1 MIPLCRPSIGP
12 EELNKI
18 EEVLKSG
25 WLTHGPYNEEFERL
39 FAEYIG
45 VSYAQTINS
54 CASALFIVLKALNI
68 TGEVIIPSFT
78 FVATAH
84 AVILAGATPVFADV
98 DYQSGNI
105 TAQTIEPL
113 ITDKTEAIMPVHFA
127 GQSCEMDDIME
138 LCRKHK
144 LALIEDS
151 AEAIGATYKNQKTG
165 SFDSGLPS
173 HAGCFSFFP
182 TKNMTTGEGGM
193 ITTNDKDLAHKIKIL
208 ISHGIDKTAKTKFN
222 WQREAITAGYNLRM
236 SGILAGLGI
245 VQLKKVDALNNRR
258 REHAKYLSAN
268 LKEGILTPTETK
280 DCEHVYQMY
289 TIKVRPEIRNAMVEE
304 LKNSGLGASVHFS
317 PAVHQQDYY
326 KNYKHQGLPNTEK
339 LAESIITLPMFPD
352 LTKDDLD
359 YIIEQTNKIAKKL
372 NNIDQ

>member
-25 WLTHGPYNEEFERL
+25 WLTHGPYNEEFEDL
-39 FAEYIG
+39 FAKYIG
-45 VSYAQTINS
+45 VNHAQTINS

-84 AVILAGATPVFADV
+84 AVILAGAKPVFADI
-98 DYQSGNI
+98 DYDSGNI

-113 ITDKTEAIMPVHFA
+113 ITDKTEAVIPVHFA
-127 GQSCEMDDIME
+127 GQSCQMDEIIE
-138 LCRKHK
+138 ICQKHK

-151 AEAIGATYKNQKTG
+151 AEAIGATYKNKKTG
-165 SFDSGLPS
+165 SFGI
-173 HAGCFSFFP
+173 GCFSFFP

-193 ITTNDKDLAHKIKIL
+193 VTTNDQDLAHKIKVL
-208 ISHGIDKTAKTKFN
+208 ISHGIDKTTDTKFA
-222 WQREAITAGYNLRM
+222 WQREAVIAGYNLRM

-245 VQLKKVDALNNRR
+245 VQLKKIDEMNNKR
-258 REHAKYLSAN
+258 REHAKYLSDN
-268 LKEGILTPTETK
+268 LKEGIITPLETK
-280 DCEHVYQMY
+280 DCQPVYQMY
-289 TIKVRPEIRNAMVEE
+289 TIKVKPEIRNIMVEE
-304 LKNSGLGASVHFS
+304 LKSAGIGASVHFS
-317 PAVHQQDYY
+317 PAVHQQAYY
-326 KNYKHQGLPNTEK
+326 KNYQGINLPNTEK

-352 LTKDDLD
+352 LPKNDLD
-359 YIIEQTNKIAKKL
+359 QIIEQSNKIAKKL
-372 NNIDQ
+372 NNN

>member
-25 WLTHGPYNEEFERL
+25 WLTHGPYKEEFEKL
-39 FAEYIG
+39 FADYIG
-45 VSYAQTINS
+45 VNHAQTINS

-84 AVILAGATPVFADV
+84 AVILAGAKPVFADI
-98 DYQSGNI
+98 DYDSGNI

-113 ITDKTEAIMPVHFA
+113 ITDKTEAVIPVHFA
-127 GQSCEMDDIME
+127 GQSCQMDEIIE
-138 LCRKHK
+138 ICQKHK

-151 AEAIGATYKNQKTG
+151 AEAIGATYKNKKTG
-165 SFDSGLPS
+165 SFGI
-173 HAGCFSFFP
+173 GCFSFFP
-182 TKNMTTGEGGM
+182 TKNITTGEGGM
-193 ITTNDKDLAHKIKIL
+193 ITTSDQDLAHKIKVL
-208 ISHGIDKTAKTKFN
+208 ISHGIDKTTDTKFA
-222 WQREAITAGYNLRM
+222 WQREAVTAGYNLRM

-245 VQLKKVDALNNRR
+245 VQLKKIDGMNNKR
-258 REHAKYLSAN
+258 REHAKYLSDN
-268 LKEGILTPTETK
+268 LKEGIITPKETA
-280 DCEHVYQMY
+280 DCRHVYQMY
-289 TIKVRPEIRNAMVEE
+289 TIKVRSEIRNIMVEE
-304 LKNSGLGASVHFS
+304 LKNNGLGASLHFS
-317 PAVHQQDYY
+317 PAVHQQIYY
-326 KNYKHQGLPNTEK
+326 KKYRQGNLINTEK

-352 LTKDDLD
+352 LTKNDLD

-372 NNIDQ
+372 NN